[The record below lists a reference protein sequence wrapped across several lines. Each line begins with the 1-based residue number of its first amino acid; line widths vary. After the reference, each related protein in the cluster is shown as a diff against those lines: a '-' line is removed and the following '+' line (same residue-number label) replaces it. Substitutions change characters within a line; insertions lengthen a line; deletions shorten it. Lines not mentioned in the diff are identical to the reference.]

1 MRKILKILFGLILLL
16 VLVIGGFALGVYL
29 RLFDTQALNDAYG
42 LHQLPVVGEY
52 FVPPTAGKEHT
63 ETAAASTAAQ
73 SAGSG
78 APNAAAGKKTPETVK
93 ISKEEIKK
101 QQAERE
107 AADKKRVTKLV
118 HLYNDM
124 KAENAA
130 QVMETLDTDLCA
142 AILQGMDESKAAKIL
157 ASFDPARAAEITQLI
172 YNGVSQKAKKARSAD
187 RSAGAPGTEPGEG
200 SAEIQ

>member
-42 LHQLPVVGEY
+42 LHELPVVGEY
-52 FVPPTAGKEHT
+52 FVPPTAGEEHT
-63 ETAAASTAAQ
+63 ETASTTATPAP
-73 SAGSG
+73 AGHGTPS
-78 APNAAAGKKTPETVK
+78 AAGGKKPPETVK
-93 ISKEEIKK
+93 ISKEEIEK

-107 AADKKRVTKLV
+107 AADKKRVSKLV

-124 KAENAA
+124 KPENAA
-130 QVMETLDTDLCA
+130 KVMETLDTDLCA

-157 ASFDPARAAEITQLI
+157 TSFDPTRAAEITQLI
-172 YNGVSQKAKKARSAD
+172 YNGVPQKSKKTRSAARSAD
-187 RSAGAPGTEPGEG
+187 ALGMEPGEG
-200 SAEIQ
+200 SAEVQ

>member
-1 MRKILKILFGLILLL
+1 MRKKLKILVGLILLL
-16 VLVIGGFALGVYL
+16 VLIAAGFALGVYL
-29 RLFDTQALNDAYG
+29 RLFDTQALNEEYG
-42 LHQLPVVGEY
+42 LHELPIIGEY
-52 FVPPTAGKEHT
+52 FVPPTAAEGHMT
-63 ETAAASTAAQ
+63 SSTDAAAPASAAASAA
-73 SAGSG
+73 G
-78 APNAAAGKKTPETVK
+78 APKKAPETVK
-93 ISKEEIKK
+93 ITKEEIEK
-101 QQAERE
+101 QQKERE
-107 AADKKRVTKLV
+107 AAEKKRVTKLAR
-118 HLYNDM
+118 LYNDM